1 MFSKEILGID
11 FFNIFYNFF
20 IYAFF
25 GWLYESSYVSIRKKS
40 WVNRGFLNGPF
51 IPIYGAGATLVYIA
65 FWQLREQ
72 PVIVFLGGMILATML
87 EYFTSWAM
95 EALFHAR
102 WWDYSQYKYNIHGR
116 ICLLVSIFWGLLS
129 VLMTEFLQPK
139 VVKILNYIP
148 EKEGIYVAY
157 IIFLVFGADITV
169 TVVNT
174 VQLDK
179 VLVDLQRLKQEFS
192 DYIENSK
199 IYETKEELK
208 HKLSNYKLTDL
219 LDNLKQFMEEN
230 SDKLIE
236 RNKLKE
242 GLEFKRFRL
251 DIEKHVKDYIGRLQA
266 RVSRTSY
273 IQRRL
278 LKAFPD
284 LKTVRYELEL
294 KDLNDRLQK
303 NHLKKGCPNMSS
315 LLNENLSGT
324 SKSYLSGFLRVALV
338 GILVIVQFAL
348 LFLLTYW
355 LSASTIYYYLLIEI
369 CSIFVTIGLV
379 NDYRSPSY
387 KISWICI
394 VLILP
399 LTGHIMYAL
408 WGKTDS
414 KKKIEKKVLAKFNHG
429 MQYLHYDQVIAKEL
443 EEKHPTKSRMSRYME
458 TQHFPL
464 FKNNKINY
472 YPMGEDTF
480 GAIFEDIRGA
490 TKFIL
495 INFFIVAEGALWDNM
510 HKILL
515 EKIKQGVR
523 VKFMY
528 DDFGSTLRTSKNFKK
543 NLEAEGFEI
552 AVFNPIHKYTEKLYM
567 NYRSHQKIIVI
578 DGNIGYTGGMNL
590 ADEYIN
596 LISRFGTWKDNA
608 VRVEGDAVWGLTV
621 TFLEMWEISTNGTAV
636 IDYNPY
642 RPTKE
647 FLQND
652 VYCHVISDGPAN
664 NPNNPIETIYMQI
677 INYSKKYLYITTPYL
692 IIEDDMKRALIT
704 AVQSGVDVRII
715 TPYIPDKKNVKIL
728 TNYNYGP
735 LLEAGIKIY
744 EYKPGF
750 IHAKTIINE
759 DCGIVGTINMD
770 YRSFYLHYEC
780 GLWMCNREV
789 IDVIKDDLLKTMDE
803 SIEITFHE
811 WKTRPWKLKTYQR
824 ILNLFSTLM

>member
-1 MFSKEILGID
+1 MWSKDIFGIGILSV
-11 FFNIFYNFF
+11 FYNFF
-20 IYAFF
+20 IYSFL
-25 GWLYESSYVSIRKKS
+25 GWMYESTYVSLRKKS
-40 WVNRGFLNGPF
+40 WVNRGFLNGPV
-51 IPIYGAGATLVYIA
+51 IPIYGAGATLVYIV
-65 FWQLREQ
+65 FWQYRGQ
-72 PVIVFLGGMILATML
+72 PLLVFVGGMILATIL
-87 EYFTSWAM
+87 EYFTSWIM
-95 EALFHAR
+95 EVLFHAR
-102 WWDYSQYKYNIHGR
+102 WWDYRKFKFNIKGR
-116 ICLLVSIFWGLLS
+116 ICLLVSLFWGILS
-129 VLMTEFLQPK
+129 ILMTELIQPK

-148 EKEGIYVAY
+148 IKEGTYIAY
-157 IIFLVFGADITV
+157 LILLVFFADITV
-169 TVVNT
+169 TVIHT
-174 VQLDK
+174 IQLDK
-179 VLVDLQRLKQEFS
+179 VLVDLQRLRQEFS
-192 DYIENSK
+192 DYIENSR

-208 HKLSNYKLTDL
+208 HKLTGYKISDL
-219 LDNLKQFMEEN
+219 LENIKQFMEEN
-230 SDKLIE
+230 SEKLME

-242 GLEFKRFRL
+242 GFELKRFRL
-251 DIEKHVKDYIGRLQA
+251 DIEKHVKDYISRLQA
-266 RVSRTSY
+266 RVNKTSY

-284 LKTVRYELEL
+284 IRTARPEVEL
-294 KDLNDRLQK
+294 KDITEKLQK
-303 NHLKKGCPNMSS
+303 IYLNKRCSNMSS
-315 LLNENLSGT
+315 LLNENLTGT
-324 SKSYLSGFLRVALV
+324 CKSYLSGFLRIALV
-338 GILVIVQFAL
+338 GILVLVQFAL

-355 LSASTIYYYLLIEI
+355 LSASTIYFYLLIEI
-369 CSIFVTIGLV
+369 GSIFVTIGLV

-408 WGKTDS
+408 WGKADS
-414 KKKIEKKVLAKFNHG
+414 KKKIEKKIMAKFNHG
-429 MQYLHYDQVIAKEL
+429 TQYLHYDGVIAKEL

-458 TQHFPL
+458 SQHFPL
-464 FKNNKINY
+464 FKNNQINY

-480 GAIFEDIRGA
+480 EAIFDDIRQA
-490 TKFIL
+490 KKFIL

-510 HKILL
+510 HRLL
-515 EKIKQGVR
+515 SEKIKEGVQ

-528 DDFGSTLRTSKNFKK
+528 DDFGATLRTSKNFKK
-543 NLEAEGFEI
+543 NLEAEGFEV

-590 ADEYIN
+590 ADEYVN
-596 LISRFGTWKDNA
+596 LVKRFGIWKDNA
-608 VRVEGDAVWGLTV
+608 VRVEGNAVWGLTV
-621 TFLEMWEISTNGTAV
+621 TFLEMWEICTEGKV

-642 RPTKE
+642 RPSAAFPE
-647 FLQND
+647 ND
-652 VYCHVISDGPAN
+652 VYCHVIADGPAN

-677 INYSKKYLYITTPYL
+677 INYAKKYVYITTPYL

-789 IDVIKDDLLKTMDE
+789 IEVVKDDLVKTMDE
-803 SIEITFHE
+803 SVEITFHD
-811 WKTRPWKLKTYQR
+811 WKTRPWHLKTYQR